1 MPSFFYDIR
10 SYFGAK
16 FSGRYFSLLLRELA
30 RHEPRSFLQIV
41 KNIDSQLIVHQT
53 LKEVRN
59 ALKYGGFDAD
69 CETTFQI
76 EGRQRRAD
84 LAISIGGAS
93 RAVFE
98 IKEDDIHG
106 ARNGTQLSDYIELAR
121 RGALVIHLSRYAPE
135 RGDML
140 RMEEA
145 RQRGYPV
152 VSLRYRDIYQA
163 LSKAEGPI
171 AQMVCDYLE
180 DIGVTS
186 YREIPTDD
194 YSSLAFG
201 LVKMLGF
208 PHRHG
213 LGKLNSDQAISA
225 FPGMLQTIF
234 GNLEYLGDVVRARNS
249 RLIGTRFTRGF
260 RPHPYLKLDKIAK
273 DLQKDPPDK
282 GCIDELSE
290 RYGQFVDSGFV
301 EFYAQGR
308 IRSPNGAKSTQG
320 NGRYLYVGIDFSFDF
335 QRNRKGRLISF
346 SSGGGFFGS
355 DLHPVW
361 HSNRHEK
368 FPTEKQALRSVHD
381 NLRKTQKEALDTLRK
396 IESPYLRALEGFQ
409 LPPRP

>member
-1 MPSFFYDIR
+1 MPGFFHDIR
-10 SYFGAK
+10 GYFGAK
-16 FSGRYFSLLLRELA
+16 FSGRYLSVLLRELA
-30 RHEPRSFLQIV
+30 RHEPQSFLQIIN
-41 KNIDSQLIVHQT
+41 KIDGHLSDQHA
-53 LKEVRN
+53 LKEVRS
-59 ALKYGGFDAD
+59 ALNYGTFDAD

-76 EGRQRRAD
+76 DGRRRRAD
-84 LAISIGGAS
+84 LEISIEGAT

-106 ARNGTQLSDYIELAR
+106 ARNGTQLADYIELAR
-121 RGALVIHLSRYAPE
+121 GGTLVTHLSRYAPE
-135 RGDML
+135 RGDMRRL
-140 RMEEA
+140 EEA
-145 RQRGYPV
+145 RERGYPV

-163 LSKAEGPI
+163 LSNVEGPI
-171 AQMVCDYLE
+171 AQMLCDYLE

-186 YREIPTDD
+186 YREIPAED

-260 RPHPYLKLDKIAK
+260 RPHPYLKLDKVAK
-273 DLQKDPPDK
+273 DLQKYPPEE
-282 GCIDELSE
+282 GCIDELSDD
-290 RYGQFVDSGFV
+290 YGQFVDSGFV
-301 EFYAQGR
+301 EFYAHGR
-308 IRSPNGAKSTQG
+308 IRSSNSAEPTPRNGK
-320 NGRYLYVGIDFSFDF
+320 YLYVSIGLSFDL
-335 QRNRKGRLISF
+335 QRNRKGQLINF
-346 SSGGGFFGS
+346 RSGAGFYGS
-355 DLHPVW
+355 DLDLVW
-361 HSNRHEK
+361 HSKRHQK

-381 NLRKTQKEALDTLRK
+381 NLQRTHEEALRIIK
-396 IESPYLRALEGFQ
+396 GPYLRTLKEFE